1 MPRPHRDT
9 AVAAALGLVAYALA
23 FVQRPGF
30 ATSDTKIDLHVAAG
44 RFLADVSSM
53 WSDSGSLGQ
62 AQGGQTAGYLFPM
75 GPFFALGDLLGLAP
89 WVVQRLWLGTLLALG
104 AWGTVR
110 LLDALLTRRRGVA
123 HLVAGLLVIV
133 NPFVVVYA
141 NRTTVTLL
149 ATALLPW
156 LMLAAHRGARAPGW
170 RWPAAFAL
178 LVIASGAGIN
188 AAVTALM
195 LVGPALLLVYEAVY
209 AGVPWRAVRAFVLRA
224 APLTLLVS
232 LWWLIPAW
240 VQASYGTDFLPFTES
255 SGTIWATTSAS
266 ESLRLMGFWVS
277 YLGVDYTMPLA
288 TWTDARTLLYA
299 PAVVAATLLVPALAL
314 AGFTW
319 TRRWRY
325 GPFFLGLVLLGLL
338 VMVAGFPDGTPLRR
352 GLTYAYNHFPS
363 LRVLRTTYKAGPL
376 VALGIACLAGV
387 AAGEA
392 WRRLGSA
399 RRPAALRAAL
409 VAAGLALIALAG
421 WPLVTGRAQD
431 PQISWREIPRAWTAA
446 MRDLDR
452 ELPASS
458 RALVLPGDLFDFH
471 TWGGTVDSLA
481 PALSRRPV
489 AERSFTPYADLRTT
503 DLHWTVDALIQQRRL
518 LPGQLAP
525 LLSLLGVR
533 SVITPADDDPA
544 RGGGPYPGDVEALLA
559 AQPGVSRPDRSY
571 GPLRPAA
578 RGPDELGASVALPQV
593 RRYDLPRARPLVRV
607 ESRGRPL
614 IVDGS
619 AQTLVAASAF
629 GTPAPGQVL
638 RYAADLPAGELRR
651 LASRGADLVVG
662 DSNRRRAFVAASLV
676 QNAGPTLP
684 PDQAPAE
691 NGVILDPFGD
701 GAPAQT
707 VAVLHGAR
715 SIEAPYSPTIPQFP
729 EHRPFAAF
737 DGDPDTAWLADR
749 TLDPARRRL
758 DLTFTR
764 PRDVP
769 YVELVP
775 YSDSRGT
782 VRAVEIAG
790 KRVRVRAGINRID
803 LGLRAVGGLSVRLAE
818 VEHPPN
824 GVRGAGGIAEL
835 RVPGLRLREELSLP
849 RVSAR
854 ALAGLGLERSSLTY
868 VFTRTSGDDPHRR
881 QLAHGPWS
889 ARDVRDRGDAE
900 RELRR
905 VFTLPATRG
914 FRADAWVT
922 VAADAPDDE
931 LDALAGY
938 RGRVRADSS
947 SRYQA
952 RPAWRAS
959 SALDDDTASAWIG
972 GWMRGE
978 RTWIRWRAP
987 EAQTVRALRLAA
999 PSEHVRRPT
1008 VVRLRWGGEGVS
1020 PRLRV
1025 SPTGEVTLPRSV
1037 RARAFELEVL
1047 QAAFAPDVP
1056 SARRRNRA
1064 VGIAEIEGVEGLPA
1078 VRGARGSLSGRC
1090 GALSVRLGGQTL
1102 DMRVTAARAAF
1113 EAGRPLRARPCGPAV
1128 QVPAGA
1134 LRLSTTSGE
1143 FAIDSLRLNSPA
1155 AAPALS
1161 AGGRGGRVLDTG
1173 TPGRGR
1179 LDGVRLRVDDP
1190 SWLVLGEG
1198 YNRGWRAWCGDRE
1211 LGAPKPVDGY
1221 ANGWRV
1227 GSGCR
1232 SAHFAF
1238 ALNRS
1243 ARLGYA
1249 VSLLA
1254 CLACLALV
1262 VVDPRRRAGPAAAV
1276 EAGELP
1282 GADAVE
1288 RVSPRRAGAVALVCG
1303 AIIAFIFGPVA
1314 GAVALVPIFVALL
1327 MAVGARALTLAGAA
1341 LLVFAVPLLY
1351 LVHPADPDRANN
1363 VPYPA
1368 ERIGAHW
1375 VTVAAL
1381 ILLFGALLRTLVAA
1395 RGDRLRPDRTAAM
1408 LARSHAPERLHA
1420 PGDRPTHGA
1429 GR

>member
-1 MPRPHRDT
+1 MPRPRRDT
-9 AVAAALGLVAYALA
+9 AIVAALGLVAYALA
-23 FVQRPGF
+23 FAQRPGL

-44 RFLADVSSM
+44 RFLADVASM

-62 AQGGQTAGYLFPM
+62 VQGGQTAGYLFPM
-75 GPFFALGDLLGLAP
+75 GPFFALGDLLGLSP

-123 HLVAGLLVIV
+123 HVVAGLLVIV

-149 ATALLPW
+149 ATAVLPW
-156 LMLAAHRGARAPGW
+156 LMLAVHRGARAPGW

-178 LVIASGAGIN
+178 LVIASGPGIN

-195 LVGPALLLVYEAVY
+195 LLGPALLLVYEAVY

-277 YLGVDYTMPLA
+277 YLGVDYTVPLA

-299 PAVVAATLLVPALAL
+299 PPVVVAMLLVPALAL

-319 TRRWRY
+319 SRRWRY
-325 GPFFLGLVLLGLL
+325 GPFFLGLVLLALL

-376 VALGIACLAGV
+376 VALGVACLAGV

-392 WRRLGSA
+392 WRRLQGA
-399 RRPAALRAAL
+399 RRPELARVAAA
-409 VAAGLALIALAG
+409 AAGLTLIALAG

-458 RALVLPGDLFDFH
+458 RALVLPGELFDFH
-471 TWGGTVDSLA
+471 IWGGTVDSLA

-489 AERSFTPYADLRTT
+489 AERSFTPYADLRAT

-518 LPGQLAP
+518 LPGQLPP
-525 LLSLLGVR
+525 LLALLGVR

-544 RGGGPYPGDVEALLA
+544 RGGGPYPADVQAQLSD
-559 AQPGVSRPDRSY
+559 QPGLARADRSY
-571 GPLRPAA
+571 GPVRPAGH
-578 RGPDELGASVALPQV
+578 GPDELGAPVALPQV
-593 RRYDLPRARPLVRV
+593 RRYDLPAARPLVRV
-607 ESRGRPL
+607 EPRARPL

-619 AQTLVAASAF
+619 ADTVVAASSF
-629 GTPAPGQVL
+629 GMLPARRAV
-638 RYAADLPAGELRR
+638 RYAADLPERELRE
-651 LASRGADLVVG
+651 LASRGADLVMG
-662 DSNRRRAFVAASLV
+662 DSNRRRAFVSASLV
-676 QNAGPTLP
+676 QNAGATLP
-684 PDQAPAE
+684 SEQAPAE

-701 GAPAQT
+701 GAGAQT
-707 VAVLHGAR
+707 VAILHGAR
-715 SIEAPYSPTIPQFP
+715 SIEAPFSPTTPQFP

-737 DGDPDTAWLADR
+737 DGDRRTAWLADR
-749 TLDPARRRL
+749 TLDSGRWRL
-758 DLTFTR
+758 DVTFTR

-769 YVELVP
+769 YVDLVP

-782 VRAVEIAG
+782 VRAIEIAG
-790 KRVRVRAGINRID
+790 KRYAVRPGVNRID
-803 LGLRAVGGLSVRLAE
+803 LGLRDVGGLSVRLAD
-818 VEHPPN
+818 VERPQS

-835 RVPGLRLREELSLP
+835 HIPGLRLSEELSLP
-849 RVSAR
+849 RASAR
-854 ALAGLGLERSSLTY
+854 PLAGLGLERSSLSY
-868 VFTRTSGDDPHRR
+868 ILTRTTGDDPHRR

-905 VFTLPATRG
+905 VFTLPATRS

-922 VAADAPDDE
+922 VAAETPDDE
-931 LDALAGY
+931 IDALAGY
-938 RGRVRADSS
+938 RGPVRARSS

-952 RPAWRAS
+952 RPEWRAS
-959 SALDDDTASAWIG
+959 SALDRDPASAWIG
-972 GWMRGE
+972 GWVGGE
-978 RTWIRWRAP
+978 HAWIRWSSPR
-987 EAQTVRALRLAA
+987 AQTVRSLRLVA
-999 PSEHVRRPT
+999 PREDVRRPT
-1008 VVRLRWGGEGVS
+1008 LVRLRPAGDRATPKLRVGPGGE
-1020 PRLRV
+1020 LA
-1025 SPTGEVTLPRSV
+1025 LPRPLRS
-1037 RARAFELEVL
+1037 RSFELEVL
-1047 QAAFAPDVP
+1047 QTAFAPDVP
-1056 SARRRNRA
+1056 AGRRRNRA
-1064 VGIAEIEGVEGLPA
+1064 VGIAEIEGVEGLAA
-1078 VRGARGSLSGRC
+1078 VHAAGRDLNTRC
-1090 GALSVRLGGQTL
+1090 GALSARVGAKTL
-1102 DMRVTAARAAF
+1102 DMRVSAPRADF
-1113 EAGRPLRARPCGPAV
+1113 EAGKPLRAGTCGPAARL
-1128 QVPAGA
+1128 PAGEQ
-1134 LRLSTTSGE
+1134 RLSTSSGG
-1143 FAIDSLRLNSPA
+1143 FAIDGLRLASPAPAPPA
-1155 AAPALS
+1155 AAE
-1161 AGGRGGRVLDTG
+1161 GGRVLAGG

-1179 LDGVRLRVDDP
+1179 LDDVRLRVNGP

-1198 YNRGWRAWCGDRE
+1198 YNRGWRAWCGDSA
-1211 LGAPKPVDGY
+1211 LGAPEPVDGY

-1227 GSGCR
+1227 DAGCR
-1232 SAHFAF
+1232 SARFAF
-1238 ALNRS
+1238 APNGL
-1243 ARLGYA
+1243 ARVGYA

-1254 CLACLALV
+1254 CLACLALAA
-1262 VVDPRRRAGPAAAV
+1262 VDPRRRPRPAAVAD
-1276 EAGELP
+1276 AGELP
-1282 GADAVE
+1282 GADAPE
-1288 RVSPRRAGAVALVCG
+1288 RWTPLNAGAAALVC
-1303 AIIAFIFGPVA
+1303 ALIIAFLFGPIP
-1314 GAVALVPIFVALL
+1314 GAVALVPIFLVLRA
-1327 MAVGARALTLAGAA
+1327 AVGARALALAGGA
-1341 LLVFAVPLLY
+1341 LLAFVVPLLY
-1351 LVHPADPDRANN
+1351 LVHPADPGRANN

-1368 ERIGAHW
+1368 ERMAAHW

-1381 ILLFGALLRTLVAA
+1381 ILLFGALLRTLTAGRA
-1395 RGDRLRPDRTAAM
+1395 DRSRPGRLTAM
-1408 LARSHAPERLHA
+1408 LARARGPERLHA
-1420 PGDRPTHGA
+1420 SGDPSTHRA